1 MSSLDDLKN
10 AMGSLEGE
18 EVARLLGE
26 MTKSGGLD
34 AGKAL
39 AACQEGMNIVGGKF
53 ETGEYFVADL
63 IYAGDIMNEAAKT
76 LRPLLAG
83 EAAGKLGKMVLAT
96 VKGDIHDIGK
106 NIVKAIL
113 EAGGI
118 EVIDLGV
125 DVAPTA
131 IVEAAKKN
139 EAKIV
144 GLSGVLTVAIDSMK
158 ETVEAFKADGLRDK
172 VKIIIGGNPVTE
184 SYCALVG
191 ADAWTLNADES
202 ADICQKWLAG
212 NGLPEMACRKW
223 LAGN

>member
-1 MSSLDDLKN
+1 
-10 AMGSLEGE
+10 
-18 EVARLLGE
+18 
-26 MTKSGGLD
+26 
-34 AGKAL
+34 
-39 AACQEGMNIVGGKF
+39 MNIVGSKF

-63 IYAGDIMNEAAKT
+63 SYAGDIMGDAASALK
-76 LRPLLAG
+76 PLLAG
-83 EAAGKLGKMVLAT
+83 GSAARLGKMVLAT

-125 DVAPTA
+125 DVAPTT
-131 IVEAAKKN
+131 IIEAVRKN
-139 EAKIV
+139 GAKIV

-158 ETVEAFKADGLRDK
+158 ETVEAFKADGSRDQ

-191 ADAWTLNADES
+191 ADAWTLNAAES
-202 ADICQKWLAG
+202 AAI
-212 NGLPEMACRKW
+212 CRKW

>member
-10 AMGSLEGE
+10 AVGDLEGD
-18 EVARLLGE
+18 EVTRILGE
-26 MTKSGGLD
+26 LTKAGGLD

-39 AACQEGMNIVGGKF
+39 AACQDGMNIVGGKF

-63 IYAGDIMNEAAKT
+63 IYAGEIMNDAALILK
-76 LRPLLAG
+76 PLLSG
-83 EAAGKLGKMVLAT
+83 ESAVKLGKMVLAT

-106 NIVKAIL
+106 NIVKAIM

-125 DVAPTA
+125 DVAPGT

-139 EAKIV
+139 GATIV
-144 GLSGVLTVAIDSMK
+144 GLSGVLTLAIDSMK
-158 ETVEAFKADGLRDK
+158 ETVEAFKADGSRDK

-191 ADAWTLNADES
+191 ADAWTLNAAEC
-202 ADICQKWLAG
+202 ATI
-212 NGLPEMACRKW
+212 CRKW

>member
-1 MSSLDDLKN
+1 
-10 AMGSLEGE
+10 
-18 EVARLLGE
+18 
-26 MTKSGGLD
+26 
-34 AGKAL
+34 
-39 AACQEGMNIVGGKF
+39 MNIVGSKF

-63 IYAGDIMNEAAKT
+63 IYAGDIM
-76 LRPLLAG
+76 G
-83 EAAGKLGKMVLAT
+83 EAAAALKPLLTGESAAKLGKMVLAT

-118 EVIDLGV
+118 DVIDLGV
-125 DVAPTA
+125 DVDPTA
-131 IVEAAKKN
+131 IVEATKKN
-139 EAKIV
+139 GAKIV

-191 ADAWTLNADES
+191 ADAWTLNAAES
-202 ADICQKWLAG
+202 VVICQKWLAG
-212 NGLPEMACRKW
+212 N
-223 LAGN
+223 

>member
-10 AMGSLEGE
+10 AMSGLDGDG
-18 EVARLLGE
+18 VVRILGE
-26 MTKSGGLD
+26 LTKSGGLD

-39 AACQEGMNIVGGKF
+39 AACQEGMNMVGSKF

-63 IYAGDIMNEAAKT
+63 IYAGEIMGDAVAVLK
-76 LRPLLAG
+76 PLLAG
-83 EAAGKLGKMVLAT
+83 KATASLGKMVLAT

-106 NIVKAIL
+106 NIVKSIL

-125 DVAPTA
+125 DVAPQA
-131 IVEAAKKN
+131 ILEAVKKN
-139 EAKIV
+139 GANIV
-144 GLSGVLTVAIDSMK
+144 GLSGVLTLAIDSMK
-158 ETVEAFKADGLRDK
+158 ATVEAFKAEGLRDK

-184 SYCALVG
+184 SYCALIG
-191 ADAWTLNADES
+191 ADAWTLNAAES
-202 ADICQKWLAG
+202 AEI
-212 NGLPEMACRKW
+212 CRKW

>member
-10 AMGSLEGE
+10 AMGNLDED
-18 EVARLLGE
+18 EVARILGE
-26 MTKSGGLD
+26 LTKSGGAD

-63 IYAGDIMNEAAKT
+63 IYAGDLMNAAAAT
-76 LRPLLAG
+76 LKPLLSGGSTA
-83 EAAGKLGKMVLAT
+83 KLGKMVLAT

-106 NIVKAIL
+106 NIVKSIM

-118 EVIDLGV
+118 DVIDLGV
-125 DVAPTA
+125 DVAPGA
-131 IVEAAKKN
+131 IVDAVKKN
-139 EAKIV
+139 GAKIV
-144 GLSGVLTVAIDSMK
+144 GLSGVLTLAIDSMK
-158 ETVEAFKADGLRDK
+158 ATVDAFKADGSRDT

-184 SYCALVG
+184 SYCAQVG
-191 ADAWTLNADES
+191 ADAWTLNAAES
-202 ADICQKWLAG
+202 AKI
-212 NGLPEMACRKW
+212 CRKW

>member
-10 AMGSLEGE
+10 AMGSLDGD

-26 MTKSGGLD
+26 LTKSGGMD
-34 AGKAL
+34 AGEAL
-39 AACQEGMNIVGGKF
+39 AACQEGMNIVGSKF

-63 IYAGDIMNEAAKT
+63 IYAGDIMGDAAAALK
-76 LRPLLAG
+76 PLLAG
-83 EAAGKLGKMVLAT
+83 ESATKLGKMVLAT

-131 IVEAAKKN
+131 IIEAVKKN
-139 EAKIV
+139 GAKIV
-144 GLSGVLTVAIDSMK
+144 GLSGVLTLAIDSMK
-158 ETVEAFKADGLRDK
+158 ETVEAFKADGTRDK

-191 ADAWTLNADES
+191 ADAWSLNAAES
-202 ADICQKWLAG
+202 AGI
-212 NGLPEMACRKW
+212 CRKW